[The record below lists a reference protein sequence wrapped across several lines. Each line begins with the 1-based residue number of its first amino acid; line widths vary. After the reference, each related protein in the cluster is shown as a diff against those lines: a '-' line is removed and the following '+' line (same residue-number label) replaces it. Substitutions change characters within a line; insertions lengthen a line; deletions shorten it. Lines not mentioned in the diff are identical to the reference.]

1 MNYVEI
7 KYPKIPEPTVTFGGR
22 NIDNV
27 LKEIANEAHDGLETS
42 CMIVNKDDFFN
53 KTFSREQACE
63 AIEYLEGKLCRILDI
78 LGD

>member
-1 MNYVEI
+1 
-7 KYPKIPEPTVTFGGR
+7 
-22 NIDNV
+22 
-27 LKEIANEAHDGLETS
+27 
-42 CMIVNKDDFFN
+42 MIVNKDEFFN